1 MLLAVVA
8 STVAEVSIS
17 ELVDVKIDERL
28 DTNKEELYLPDE
40 DVITNVIDDTL
51 GSEDIIEVVKNFI
64 AEEDPMLQ
72 VMKRRNEH
80 FYIC

>member
-1 MLLAVVA
+1 MLLAAVA
-8 STVAEVSIS
+8 STVAEISIS
-17 ELVDVKIDERL
+17 ELVDVNIDDSL
-28 DTNKEELYLPDE
+28 DINKEELYLPDE
-40 DVITNVIDDTL
+40 DVITNAIGDTL

-72 VMKRRNEH
+72 VGKSMNKH